1 MSDALNPAERTQ
13 ALAHLK
19 FARVGPRKLR
29 RVADAIRGKTV
40 REALVLLK
48 FSGVFASEPMEK
60 LLRSAVANA
69 ENNHNMASDGLY
81 ITKVTVDGGPGG
93 SYTRRLDPRAQGR
106 AAFKRKRM
114 SHVTIAVGPTPPK
127 HQPKKKS
134 GASIA
139 LSTVDSRRRSV
150 AAPAPAQRTRKP
162 KAAAPARL
170 AAPVPAPAPAP
181 EPVIE
186 SEPATVPEQTA
197 DGDAQ

>member
-1 MSDALNPAERTQ
+1 MNASTQGAERSE

-40 REALVLLK
+40 REALVLLA
-48 FSGVFASEPMEK
+48 FSGVFASEPIEK

-69 ENNHNMASDGLY
+69 ENNHNMTTDGLFV
-81 ITKVTVDGGPGG
+81 TKITVDGGPGG

-114 SHVTIAVGPTPPK
+114 SHVTIAVGNTPPK

-139 LSTVDSRRRSV
+139 LSTVDSRRRTV
-150 AAPAPAQRTRKP
+150 AGPAPARRTRQP
-162 KAAAPARL
+162 RAAA
-170 AAPVPAPAPAP
+170 AAAGA
-181 EPVIE
+181 
-186 SEPATVPEQTA
+186 SK
-197 DGDAQ
+197 